1 MKGLA
6 IDYYR
11 KVARWMLPHLRGVPV
26 AFKRYPGP
34 IDGLSFWEKD
44 APSFTPEWVRTVAV
58 PRRSDG
64 SEINYIVVDDVKTLA
79 WIATVGG
86 IEIHPFLHRAPK
98 LNEATAVVFD
108 LDPGEDVAFAQICDV
123 ALILRHTL
131 AALKLESFAK
141 VSGSKGVQVY
151 VPLNSGATHG
161 ATQAFAKV
169 VAEELAKAHPSS
181 IVADMSKALRR
192 RKVFIDW
199 SQNADYKTTVA
210 VYSLRATG
218 RVSMPVTWEEI
229 ERGEAMAFTTKEAL
243 ARVRKK
249 GDLFAPVLK
258 LTQALRF
265 SVEDRRPRLS
275 PRTGQARVPVL
286 HRKGRTQSGRRRFTK
301 TKTELRLEV
310 GGTFNVRNRI
320 EDSGTY
326 EIVEYD
332 ERRYLLWFS
341 GETMR
346 GPWLLEKANRRWSL
360 APAPTA

>member
-1 MKGLA
+1 MKRLA

-44 APSFTPEWVRTVAV
+44 APAFTPEWVRTVAV

-64 SEINYIVVDDVKTLA
+64 SSIHYVVVDDVKTLT

-86 IEIHPFLHRAPK
+86 IEIHPFLHRAPR
-98 LNEATAVVFD
+98 LDEATAVVFD
-108 LDPGEDVAFAQICDV
+108 LDPGEDVGFAQICDV
-123 ALILRHTL
+123 ALMLRHTL

-151 VPLNSGATHG
+151 VPLNSGATHE
-161 ATQAFAKV
+161 ATEAFAKV
-169 VAEELAKAHPSS
+169 VAEELAKAHPKL
-181 IVADMSKALRR
+181 IVAEMAKTLRR

-229 ERGEAMAFTTKEAL
+229 EHGEAMAFTAKEAL

-249 GDLFAPVLK
+249 GDLFAPM
-258 LTQALRF
+258 LTLRQNMWSAPAMPAL
-265 SVEDRRPRLS
+265 SQRRHGR
-275 PRTGQARVPVL
+275 RTP
-286 HRKGRTQSGRRRFTK
+286 HRTQSGRRRFVK
-301 TKTELRLEV
+301 TKTELQLEV
-310 GGTFNVRNRI
+310 GGTFSIRDRV
-320 EDSGTY
+320 EDRGTY

-332 ERRYLLWFS
+332 DRRYLLWFS

-346 GPWLLEKANRRWSL
+346 GPWLLEQAERRWSL
-360 APAPTA
+360 APVPTA